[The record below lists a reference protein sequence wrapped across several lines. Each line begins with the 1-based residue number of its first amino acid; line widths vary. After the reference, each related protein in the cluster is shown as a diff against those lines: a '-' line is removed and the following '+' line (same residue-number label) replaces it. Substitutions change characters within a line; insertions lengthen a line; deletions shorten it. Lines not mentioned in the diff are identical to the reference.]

1 MIPLI
6 PRLIKASA
14 GSGKTQ
20 EITNRY
26 LSLILEGEAPDKIL
40 ATTFTRKAA
49 GEIKVRILERLNHA
63 AQSENGAKELG
74 GAVSK
79 RGLSQQDASKALAK
93 LVRNSHRLRIQ
104 TLDALCIQIAR
115 SFCFEIGLDPS
126 WKIADARSINRMN
139 REAVQQIS
147 LSLGAEELA
156 KKVNLIS
163 RGDAGREIHETMYE
177 QLPLLRPF
185 ILNTSPDIWLWLENE
200 TEPKESNEE
209 IAALCKGLKP
219 ALNTDG
225 KKPNANWVKAIEK
238 INNEAQKGNWSELLE
253 LTIFEKF
260 INNEEFN
267 RRPFDDS
274 HEKILGRVLKFI
286 QALERVKARNKLS
299 AAYEL
304 ATLFNAVASEMER
317 AQSLLDFQ
325 GVKNVLADRVI
336 LGDLAE
342 MYFRL
347 DSTIGHIL
355 LDEFQDTS
363 ISEWNVIEPIIDEIL
378 SKADTEHSLLCVGDS
393 KQAIYGWRGGVSAI
407 FDSITAR
414 FSGIQED
421 VLTTSRRSTKEVLD
435 CVNKVFSALS
445 SGAVL
450 SDYPTVISNWK
461 DRFEEHSPADPSKGS
476 GHVTATA
483 LVDDEEIKDNEIV
496 SRIRNLLDKKITDD
510 IAILVRSNR
519 QVARYVELLKKSGI
533 AVQEE
538 GGQLILTSPAVSLV
552 MAVVQ
557 LLDHPGDSA
566 SEFLIKNS
574 PLGPDFIKTSAL
586 TLLRRKFAEDGFGK
600 TLNNLISKIIP
611 IYPPRE
617 SEFLKVLAAEG
628 YRVEG
633 EIGSRLT
640 AFKEFLIDTRVNLGT
655 MAEVKV
661 MTLHQSKGLG
671 FDVVILPELDD
682 RIVNSNRLPWV
693 IPDRGSALE
702 APSRIVPTLNKKIRA
717 ALPDFQSAYEKYE
730 SAIVE
735 ESLCLLYVGMTRAK
749 RGLHLIFTPTKPDGA
764 LSYAQLLSLI
774 FNAAVLSVDDRNP
787 KLVYELGQEL
797 TPIKKGAPSEK
808 SIVEI
813 PDKVLFSKKSKRRQ
827 PTFVSPSES
836 DAKKEVTIEKLFA
849 KHDESARKEGSEVHA
864 LLEKIDWIDSK
875 EAALVVD
882 QNLKIKEAAKNPHF
896 IKALSKESYPPEVKL
911 QVETELRILSKDG
924 ADIIYGACDRVVKI
938 FKDSDLIGLDIIDY
952 KVTNANA
959 ADLQERY
966 AGQMKIYRKALAES
980 YRLSPQKITTKILTI
995 PNGEVIEVLPCL

>member
-1 MIPLI
+1 MTPLI

-74 GAVSK
+74 GAVTRK
-79 RGLSQQDASKALAK
+79 GLSQQDAAKALAK

-115 SFCFEIGLDPS
+115 SYCFEIGLDPS

-147 LSLGAEELA
+147 LTLGAPELA
-156 KKVNLIS
+156 QKVNLIS

-177 QLPLLRPF
+177 QLPMLRPF
-185 ILNTSPDIWLWLENE
+185 VLNTSPDVWLWLENE
-200 TEPKESNEE
+200 AEPKESNQELV
-209 IAALCKGLKP
+209 ALCKELKP
-219 ALNTDG
+219 AFNSDG
-225 KKPNANWVKAIEK
+225 NKPNANWVKALDK
-238 INNEAQKGNWSELLE
+238 INNEAQKGNWTELLE

-260 INNEEFN
+260 IKNEEFN
-267 RRPFDDS
+267 RRPFDAS
-274 HEKILGRVLKFI
+274 HEKIFSRVLKFI
-286 QALERVKARNKLS
+286 QALERVKARNKLR
-299 AAYEL
+299 AAHEL
-304 ATLFNAVASEMER
+304 ATCFNGVVSEMER

-325 GVKNVLADRVI
+325 GVKNLLADRVV

-363 ISEWNVIEPIIDEIL
+363 ISEWNVIEPIVDEIL

-407 FDSITAR
+407 FDSITKR
-414 FSGIQED
+414 FSGIRED
-421 VLTTSRRSTKEVLD
+421 VLSTSRRSTKEVLD

-445 SGAVL
+445 SGGVL
-450 SDYPTVISNWK
+450 SDYPTVTSNWK

-483 LVDDEEIKDNEIV
+483 LVDDDEIKNNEIV
-496 SRIRNLLDKKITDD
+496 SRIRNLLDKQITDD

-519 QVARYVELLKKSGI
+519 QVARYVELLKKSGV

-574 PLGPDFIKTSAL
+574 PLGPEFIKSSSL
-586 TLLRRKFAEDGFGK
+586 TLLRTKFAEDGFGQ
-600 TLNNLISKIIP
+600 TLSNLISEIIP
-611 IYPPRE
+611 MYPPRE

-628 YRVEG
+628 YRVAA
-633 EIGSRLT
+633 EIGSRLS
-640 AFKEFLIDTRVNLGT
+640 AFKDFLIDTRVNLGT

-671 FDVVILPELDD
+671 FDVVLLPELDD
-682 RIVNSNRLPWV
+682 RIINSNRLPWV
-693 IPDRGSALE
+693 IPDRASALE
-702 APSRIVPTLNKKIRA
+702 APDRIVPTLNKKIRA
-717 ALPDFQSAYEKYE
+717 ALPDFKSAYEKYE
-730 SAIVE
+730 SALVE

-749 RGLHLIFTPTKPDGA
+749 RGLHLIFTPTKVDSVP
-764 LSYAQLLSLI
+764 SYAQILSQI
-774 FNAAVLSVDDRNP
+774 FDASVFSEDDRTP
-787 KLVYELGQEL
+787 KIVFELGQEL
-797 TPIKKGAPSEK
+797 VPNKKSAPSEK
-808 SIVEI
+808 HIVEI
-813 PDKVLFSKKSKRRQ
+813 PEKVLFLKKSQRRQ

-836 DAKKEVTIEKLFA
+836 DSKKELTVEKLFA
-849 KHDESARKEGSEVHA
+849 KRDESTRREGSEVHA
-864 LLEKIDWIDSK
+864 LLEKIDWIDCK

-882 QNLKIKEAAKNPHF
+882 QNLKVKEAAKNPQF
-896 IKALSKESYPPEVKL
+896 VKTLSKEGYPAGVQL
-911 QVETELRILSKDG
+911 QVETELRILAKDG
-924 ADIIYGACDRVVKI
+924 TDIIYGACDRVVKI
-938 FKDSDLIGLDIIDY
+938 FKDSNLIGLDIIDY
-952 KVTNANA
+952 KVTNAA
-959 ADLQERY
+959 ASDLIERY
-966 AGQMKIYRKALAES
+966 AGQMKIYRKALSES
-980 YRLSPQKITTKILTI
+980 YKLSPHKITTKILTI
-995 PNGEVIEVLPCL
+995 PTGEVIEVLPCL